1 MQLVIVGFLTFSP
14 KVPNKYLLL
23 ISLKLYLRVS
33 NPGSLFDIQKHEDFY
48 EKFTEECLEIMK
60 IRLFMGIEKL
70 FSELNEEE
78 MVTRDLLVKKRI
90 FLLKTFMLTNE
101 NPQKTC

>member
-1 MQLVIVGFLTFSP
+1 MIVGFLTFSP

-48 EKFTEECLEIMK
+48 EKFIEECLEIDKESYLANK
-60 IRLFMGIEKL
+60 ISTIFMNFLEKNPE
-70 FSELNEEE
+70 FPYSE
-78 MVTRDLLVKKRI
+78 VKP
-90 FLLKTFMLTNE
+90 L
-101 NPQKTC
+101 